1 MQREPH
7 QAKSTGWGVREKT
20 ARGALGFI
28 LQTVEGS
35 GAGSHMTSAGM
46 GSQVDGAVVTS

>member
-20 ARGALGFI
+20 AQGALGFI
-28 LQTVEGS
+28 LQAVEGS
-35 GAGSHMTSAGM
+35 GAGSHMTRAGL

>member
-1 MQREPH
+1 MQKDPH
-7 QAKSTGWGVREKT
+7 QEKSTGWGVREKI

-35 GAGSHMTSAGM
+35 GAGSHMTRAGM
-46 GSQVDGAVVTS
+46 GSQMDGAVVTS